1 MGVGNIKKAAT
12 FKTFFSPKL
21 LKHTITF
28 VLTVLFNIVMRQT
41 LTDDFWGFHK
51 NMICAFPLT

>member
-28 VLTVLFNIVMRQT
+28 VLTVLFNIFMRQT
-41 LTDDFWGFHK
+41 LTDDF
-51 NMICAFPLT
+51 